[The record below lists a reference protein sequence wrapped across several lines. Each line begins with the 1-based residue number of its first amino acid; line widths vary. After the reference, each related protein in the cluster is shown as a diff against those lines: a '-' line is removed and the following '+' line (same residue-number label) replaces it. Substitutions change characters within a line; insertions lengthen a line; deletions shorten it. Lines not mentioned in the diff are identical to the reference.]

1 MEISAWRTTPSGE
14 TMGGRGAARAAPLLK
29 GEDMRR
35 RTLAV
40 PAAIALAGAA
50 LLGVTAARGASAPS
64 SKTFNL
70 FPNKTFIKCARKSGA
85 VPISAKAT
93 VTRGAQ
99 NDTVNLTLSGFKP
112 NLGFDLFTVQNSNQ
126 ASDGSPAPGFTNF
139 GLAWYQS
146 DISTDSNG
154 NASVT
159 VKTILLDQIFGFDPA
174 VSLAPTNTFH
184 VGFWFDSVAEAQP
197 CSATTLT
204 PTPFNGEHNAGPVAF
219 ITRPNATT
227 GLGPLCTQPVD
238 NGGSFACNP

>member
-1 MEISAWRTTPSGE
+1 M
-14 TMGGRGAARAAPLLK
+14 
-29 GEDMRR
+29 
-35 RTLAV
+35 LAV

-50 LLGVTAARGASAPS
+50 LMGVSAARGASAPS
-64 SKTFNL
+64 SKTFTL
-70 FPNKTFIKCARKSGA
+70 FPNKAFIKCARQSGS

-99 NDTVNLTLSGFKP
+99 NDTLKLALSGFKP

-126 ASDGSPAPGFTNF
+126 ASDGTPAPGFTNF

-146 DISTDSNG
+146 DISTDPSG
-154 NASVT
+154 NALVT

-174 VSLAPTNTFH
+174 VALAPTNTFH
-184 VGFWFDSVAEAQP
+184 LGFWFDTVAEATG
-197 CSATTLT
+197 CGATTPA

-227 GLGPLCTQPVD
+227 GLGPLCTQPVSS
-238 NGGSFACNP
+238 GGTFSCNP